1 MKKGVTLLLAISF
14 VSVLFLFGV
23 THGYADETTGLTS
36 ETIKVGIVSDI
47 TGPTSQLQVPLH
59 TGIKT
64 YLQYI
69 NDQGGIHCRKFKVII
84 EDGGYSVARDISNF
98 KKLVYRD
105 KIFMFFEI
113 GSTGSGVA
121 LASQITKE
129 GLPTMMTSTTDFFI
143 NPVRPYHFTEG
154 TTYEDEIKI
163 IFNYIINVLKA
174 KDAKIAL
181 IRADTEHGK
190 VGSRTCHEQAKAYG
204 LKLAAEEIIQPGAIE
219 ASSQVL
225 NLKRGGVSH
234 VILHTTEGN
243 AATFLRESKRFGY
256 KPIPI
261 GTKYACT
268 EDVIRIVG
276 DAAKGFVATNSFA
289 SWHDDYK
296 GINEMR
302 RITLKYHEK
311 KEMVIRYRQYNQG
324 WSQAVIMVEGL
335 KRAGKNLTRSG
346 LVKAIESIKDFDMGN
361 IMASVTYGPDKHQ
374 GTDYCKMYKAD
385 IENQKFVPFTD
396 YIRAAK

>member
-1 MKKGVTLLLAISF
+1 MFNYNNLSIVHKSCRRIRIMKKGVTLLLAISF
-14 VSVLFLFGV
+14 VSINFLFGV

-69 NDQGGIHCRKFKVII
+69 NDQGGMHGRKFKVII

-154 TTYEDEIKI
+154 TTYEDEIK
-163 IFNYIINVLKA
+163 
-174 KDAKIAL
+174 
-181 IRADTEHGK
+181 
-190 VGSRTCHEQAKAYG
+190 
-204 LKLAAEEIIQPGAIE
+204 
-219 ASSQVL
+219 
-225 NLKRGGVSH
+225 
-234 VILHTTEGN
+234 
-243 AATFLRESKRFGY
+243 
-256 KPIPI
+256 
-261 GTKYACT
+261 
-268 EDVIRIVG
+268 
-276 DAAKGFVATNSFA
+276 
-289 SWHDDYK
+289 
-296 GINEMR
+296 
-302 RITLKYHEK
+302 
-311 KEMVIRYRQYNQG
+311 
-324 WSQAVIMVEGL
+324 
-335 KRAGKNLTRSG
+335 
-346 LVKAIESIKDFDMGN
+346 
-361 IMASVTYGPDKHQ
+361 
-374 GTDYCKMYKAD
+374 
-385 IENQKFVPFTD
+385 
-396 YIRAAK
+396 